1 MGNPAGTLAEQA
13 LGLDRLL
20 VEAAGAGD
28 PGRLRELLAGL
39 EETALIEVL
48 RRVGAIANL
57 VDAVGSAAAG
67 VFADRSK
74 RGDEESLAK
83 RLGERSAPIAVAALA
98 RVSVRRA
105 VDWCTIGQALGVRR
119 SLLGEVLPDEY
130 PLVADALDSGAM
142 GAEAAELVLDTLS
155 ALGPK
160 RDLQQL
166 ASDEAFLM
174 ESALVQTTQGLGRV
188 CKHYL
193 AQVDPDGVLEREKD
207 LVEKAGTRVIKR
219 RNGMVA
225 ILTEAD
231 PESAGY
237 LLTAMDART
246 SPRREVRFRTGEE
259 EQTDD
264 ALRDGRS
271 LARRR
276 LDALVSIAR
285 DALKADDGVL
295 GGISAKLIV

>member
-67 VFADRSK
+67 VFADRSR

-105 VDWCTIGQALGVRR
+105 VEWCTVGQALGVRR
-119 SLLGEVLPDEY
+119 SLVGEDLPDSY
-130 PLVADALDSGAM
+130 PLVADALDSGAI

-155 ALGPK
+155 TLGRK

-166 ASDEAFLM
+166 ASDEEFLI

-207 LVEKAGTRVIKR
+207 LVEKAGTRVIQR
-219 RNGMVA
+219 RSGMVG

-231 PESAGY
+231 PESAGF
-237 LLTAMDART
+237 LLAAIDART
-246 SPRREVRFRTGEE
+246 APRREVRFRTED
-259 EQTDD
+259 QQQDD
-264 ALRDGRS
+264 AVVEDTRT
-271 LARRR
+271 LARKR

-285 DALKADDGVL
+285 DSLKADD
-295 GGISAKLIV
+295 